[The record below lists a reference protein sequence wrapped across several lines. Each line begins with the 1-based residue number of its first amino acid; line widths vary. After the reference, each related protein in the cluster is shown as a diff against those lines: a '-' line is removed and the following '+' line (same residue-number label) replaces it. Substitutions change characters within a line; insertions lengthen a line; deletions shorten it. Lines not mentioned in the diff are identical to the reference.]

1 MILNLFLELT
11 IVVGISVIAHVLVAY
26 GLAPRKAKQG
36 ILNAL
41 VYDDGFKSS
50 LMDTLFGELGR
61 KRMFKDAKT
70 GDQHESTYIEELK
83 NLIGSDI
90 MNRFSMSIKGSQS
103 QMAQEL
109 EKNAQSAIAAM
120 PDNPMLGLALSQ
132 IPKKYLPYIQLIA
145 SMMQPRE

>member
-103 QMAQEL
+103 QMTQEL